1 MSSNTTSH
9 TIVIYGKGKAM
20 KYLCELLDYLKIVY
34 IQMDDE
40 DADVESIASA
50 DYIIA
55 TPGIK
60 PSHRLYMEYGQ
71 KIVSE
76 LSFLWLLK
84 QWWYFSWRNHNIK
97 IIGITGTNGKS
108 TTTWMMYQML
118 ELLKPNH
125 YFLSQSMI
133 HIGGN
138 FDKPLSGI
146 IHSIL
151 LSDQTQQQHIIVLEV
166 SSFML
171 WKLQSFRF
179 DIGIF
184 LNLARD
190 HQDRHKDM
198 SDYLLAKANIL
209 FQADIAITSS
219 ELYNDLTHIQYH
231 SNLAGKAIRHV
242 VRTRLKKM
250 IIWLFGRRLQSDQH
264 FLVYHAYE
272 WLANLAFIGEHNK
285 RNAGAIDLALQQLIG
300 SYDHSLRSQIPAL
313 PHRLQLLAPIDGIA
327 LVDDA
332 ICTSAHAMMTALQSQ
347 SSHVVLVCGGYD
359 AGDDYTILQ
368 HIFVQQQPHIVVYGQ
383 IGPTIY
389 ALAKQ
394 RWLSCQMVSTLEESL
409 TLAVEIAKNSSLTT
423 ILFSPGSKSFDLFD
437 NVYHRI
443 RVFEETVEQLRTT
456 NWD

>member
-20 KYLCELLDYLKIVY
+20 KYLCELLNYLKIVY

-40 DADVESIASA
+40 DADVNLISAA

-84 QWWYFSWRNHNIK
+84 QWWYLSWRDNAITL
-97 IIGITGTNGKS
+97 IGITGTNGKS

-118 ELLKPNH
+118 ELLRPH
-125 YFLSQSMI
+125 HDFLSESMI

-151 LSDQTQQQHIIVLEV
+151 LSGQTQQRHIIILEV

-179 DIGIF
+179 DMGIF

-231 SNLAGKAIRHV
+231 ANLAGKAIRHSV
-242 VRTRLKKM
+242 WTRLKKM
-250 IIWLFGRRLQSDQH
+250 ITWLFGRRLQSDQH
-264 FLVYHAYE
+264 FLIYHAYE
-272 WLANLAFIGEHNK
+272 WLDNPAFVGEHNK

-300 SYDHSLRSQIPAL
+300 SY
-313 PHRLQLLAPIDGIA
+313 
-327 LVDDA
+327 
-332 ICTSAHAMMTALQSQ
+332 ALQSQ
-347 SSHVVLVCGGYD
+347 FSHVVLVCGGYD

-394 RWLSCQMVSTLEESL
+394 RWLSCQMVSTLEDSL
-409 TLAVEIAKNSSLTT
+409 TLALEIAKNNSLTS
-423 ILFSPGSKSFDLFD
+423 ILFSPGAKSFDLFD

-443 RVFEETVEQLRTT
+443 RVFEETVGRLRKI
-456 NWD
+456 NWG